1 MAPSEPENQ
10 SQNELKIINLKINYS
25 LRLDEN
31 DRSLNTTDGDGV
43 YTYDL
48 DVPSLQHTRI
58 PYLFLG
64 ITGGESLLCGDEH
77 YNVTSWTFRKP
88 SEPII
93 DKDKSTATKIYLRS
107 IFK

>member
-1 MAPSEPENQ
+1 MNF
-10 SQNELKIINLKINYS
+10 KTNYS

-31 DRSLNTTDGDGV
+31 NRSLKTATISDNG

-64 ITGGESLLCGDEH
+64 ITEGQSLLCGDED
-77 YNVTSWTFRKP
+77 YNVTSWTFQKP